1 MGWNHQLDK
10 NQSDPIIVSNQIY
23 QPHAS
28 NCKLTTVPRVAC
40 HECVYPHQGTYINV
54 EEADNEHK
62 QVNINNSNC
71 LKMLEKA
78 LLLMF
83 LSLFVKHTNYI
94 QLHYIAFLLAALEV
108 PKREASLGSNAI
120 SVANLWRHRFGLD
133 LRDSLRIF
141 YGILTNCANRFVAD
155 LREKAY
161 GFFTDFL
168 RILYGILTNCANR
181 FVADLRE
188 KAYGFFTDSLRNSH
202 DTMYCHDIWSF
213 LGQYCYDIWS
223 VPVPSLNF

>member
-1 MGWNHQLDK
+1 
-10 NQSDPIIVSNQIY
+10 
-23 QPHAS
+23 
-28 NCKLTTVPRVAC
+28 
-40 HECVYPHQGTYINV
+40 
-54 EEADNEHK
+54 
-62 QVNINNSNC
+62 
-71 LKMLEKA
+71 
-78 LLLMF
+78 MF

-168 RILYGILTNCANR
+168 RILYGILTNCPNR

-202 DTMYCHDIWSF
+202 ELSKQICSGFEREGLRILYGFFTEFSRYNV
-213 LGQYCYDIWS
+213 L
-223 VPVPSLNF
+223 P